1 MRIDHAA
8 ALAALMAVLGTGP
21 AHAVPVTF
29 SFAGSVTNDPFGLSS
44 FGAPITGR
52 YTFDSTATDAI
63 ANPNTGSYPS
73 TGLVFGFAANV
84 DGTDY
89 AVPGTLTVNIA
100 NNIGVDQYGV
110 IATDGTLTLELFF
123 EDATQTSLATD
134 ALALTPPALGDFTS
148 RQFRLFSPDAE
159 FFGSVDV
166 LTFTPGWVNGG
177 GGGKAPEPPTTWIL
191 GLSLV
196 SLLARRLG
204 ER

>member
-44 FGAPITGR
+44 FGAPITGS

-123 EDATQTSLATD
+123 EDATQTALATD
-134 ALALTPPALGDFTS
+134 ALALTPPALGDFAS

-166 LTFTPGWVNGG
+166 LTCTAGCVNGG
-177 GGGKAPEPPTTWIL
+177 GGGTAPEPPTTWL
-191 GLSLV
+191 LALSLV